1 MAAGMQASGFASAGA
16 APSGALLAA
25 SLAPPSP
32 QALSGMNPS
41 QIILSQPSGAAAYQ
55 ALQLPSQPDVQ
66 SALAADAPDGGARKP
81 QVAGALTPERAAAL
95 GIGVVQ
101 AWISQSLPGM
111 HRLQAASDAEHLLT
125 EANASPDN
133 KIGAVCRQYEDSI
146 SMRGRWQ
153 QSSI

>member
-1 MAAGMQASGFASAGA
+1 MQASGFASAGA

-66 SALAADAPDGGARKP
+66 SALSADAPDGGARKA
-81 QVAGALTPERAAAL
+81 QVDGALLTPERAAAL
-95 GIGVVQ
+95 GTGVAQ
-101 AWISQSLPGM
+101 TWTSHSILGCSF
-111 HRLQAASDAEHLLT
+111 
-125 EANASPDN
+125 
-133 KIGAVCRQYEDSI
+133 CRW
-146 SMRGRWQ
+146 M
-153 QSSI
+153 

>member
-1 MAAGMQASGFASAGA
+1 MAARMQASGFASAGA

-66 SALAADAPDGGARKP
+66 SALSADAPDGGARKA
-81 QVAGALTPERAAAL
+81 QVDGALTPERAVAL
-95 GIGVVQ
+95 GIKVAQ
-101 AWISQSLPGM
+101 AWTSQSQLGM
-111 HRLQAASDAEHLLT
+111 HCLQAASDAEHPFNK
-125 EANASPDN
+125 ADASPTTQSGD
-133 KIGAVCRQYEDSI
+133 VCRQYEDSI